1 MRIAFGLVSLL
12 VVLGIIMLLFSTYSA
27 PMLKKGKTAQDDA
40 RQIAGRDENNA
51 PVTDAVTLD
60 GQDRNGRMVGAVVAD
75 IVAGSTL
82 QSHYGLQKGD
92 VIMEMGP
99 LSVKDHMGSPSEA
112 KDFLLDAYQKQQPL
126 IVMRGSERLALPEDP
141 MFGRT
146 AAAAPSP
153 TAPPTGSPDASAAA
167 PAADASQAAVQQPQT
182 PPSKPAQKKPGG
194 LEGQLD
200 LIRNHGQ

>member
-27 PMLKKGKTAQDDA
+27 PMLKKGKSAQDDA

-60 GQDRNGRMVGAVVAD
+60 AQDRNGRMVGAVVAD
-75 IVAGSTL
+75 ITAGSTL
-82 QSHYGLQKGD
+82 QNQYGLQMGD

-126 IVMRGSERLALPEDP
+126 IVMRGAERLILPEDP
-141 MFGRT
+141 MCRT
-146 AAAAPSP
+146 AAAPSQ
-153 TAPPTGSPDASAAA
+153 TASPDGPPAA
-167 PAADASQAAVQQPQT
+167 PAADASQAAAQQQETPQNT
-182 PPSKPAQKKPGG
+182 PAQKKPGG